1 MYTKEIIYNVAV
13 HPIPWNNYITPTKWV
28 YKKKKVFLVNM
39 MQEAERRLCCS
50 FSLLTDHKSSI
61 SFRFHRGH

>member
-1 MYTKEIIYNVAV
+1 
-13 HPIPWNNYITPTKWV
+13 
-28 YKKKKVFLVNM
+28 M

>member
-28 YKKKKVFLVNM
+28 CKKKKVFLVNM
-39 MQEAERRLCCS
+39 MQEAQKKAV
-50 FSLLTDHKSSI
+50 LLLFI
-61 SFRFHRGH
+61 ANRPQIINLF

>member
-39 MQEAERRLCCS
+39 MQEAQKKAV
-50 FSLLTDHKSSI
+50 LLLFI
-61 SFRFHRGH
+61 ANRPQIINLF